1 MYPRRYCPPAS
12 TAAWSGVNR
21 PTSASARNCISTT
34 VTAPNPQA
42 RPMAQNRVC
51 FARSGF
57 PAPRFCAPSAET
69 ADSINDGTR
78 NRKPMIFSTIPTA
91 AASVSPR
98 RLAMTVITMKEIW
111 INLSCT
117 EMGTPIFKIAS
128 ITGFC
133 GRRSAFA
140 SGMVLLRTIT
150 ARLIATL
157 MACESDVPSAA
168 PAGPRCSA
176 PINR

>member
-1 MYPRRYCPPAS
+1 
-12 TAAWSGVNR
+12 
-21 PTSASARNCISTT
+21 
-34 VTAPNPQA
+34 
-42 RPMAQNRVC
+42 
-51 FARSGF
+51 
-57 PAPRFCAPSAET
+57 
-69 ADSINDGTR
+69 
-78 NRKPMIFSTIPTA
+78 MIFSTIPTA
-91 AASVSPR
+91 AAPVSPR

-111 INLSCT
+111 INPSCT